1 MNNYGCLKVGKCQK
15 IISLYVNI
23 CFAEDKVEI
32 QNAKKKYPKENKKEK
47 RTKPTKHSKH
57 FKKCIKTTHMQI
69 SPLVEY

>member
-32 QNAKKKYPKENKKEK
+32 QNAKKKNIQKKTRK
-47 RTKPTKHSKH
+47 KKGQKPQS
-57 FKKCIKTTHMQI
+57 IQNI
-69 SPLVEY
+69 